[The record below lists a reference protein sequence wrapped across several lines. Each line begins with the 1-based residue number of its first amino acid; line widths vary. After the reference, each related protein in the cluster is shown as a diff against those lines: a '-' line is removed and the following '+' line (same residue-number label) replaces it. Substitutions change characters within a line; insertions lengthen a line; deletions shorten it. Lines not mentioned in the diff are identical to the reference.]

1 MGWVFLFGGCG
12 SLDCAYHWGLI
23 KIPERNLKFAVL
35 GAGALGSAMG
45 GVLTEAG
52 HDVWLI
58 TRNQAHVDAIH
69 QRGLT
74 LRTDGVDRI
83 VKAQAATHAIAAG
96 TVDCVVVLVKSAQ
109 TRAAMESAMSLLGP
123 DTSVLSLQ
131 NGLGHEEILSDI
143 VGRQR
148 VLAGKSYC
156 GGQMVAPGHV
166 ICGTRGKD
174 THMGELD
181 GAMSPRILR
190 VAGAFRQAGL
200 ETIVSDNIL
209 GTIWDKLFI
218 NVATGA
224 LSGITRLAY
233 GDLYQVPA
241 LRDCAVAAVT
251 EAMAVAKARGVR
263 TSITDPLQA
272 WTKAGAGLP
281 YEFKASVLQTL
292 ERGVR
297 TEVDYI
303 NGAVVQLGLQHG
315 VPTPVNA
322 TLLACIKGLEQ
333 LLPPSV

>member
-1 MGWVFLFGGCG
+1 
-12 SLDCAYHWGLI
+12 
-23 KIPERNLKFAVL
+23 LKFAIV
-35 GAGALGSAMG
+35 GAGALGSAVG

-52 HDVWLI
+52 HEVWLI
-58 TRNQAHVDAIH
+58 TRNQAHVDAIN

-74 LRTDGVDRI
+74 LRTDGIDRN
-83 VKAQAATHAIAAG
+83 VTAQAATHAAPAG

-109 TRAAMESAMSLLGP
+109 TRQAMAAALSLLGP
-123 DTSVLSLQ
+123 QTTVLSLQ
-131 NGLGHEEILSDI
+131 NGLGHGDILSEI

-156 GGQMVAPGHV
+156 GGQIIAPGHV

-181 GAMSPRILR
+181 GSISPRIMR
-190 VAGAFRQAGL
+190 IADAFNAAGL
-200 ETIVSDNIL
+200 QTIVSDNIM
-209 GTIWDKLFI
+209 GTIWDKLYI

-251 EAMAVAKARGVR
+251 EAMAVAKACGVR

-272 WTKAGAGLP
+272 WSKAGAGLP
-281 YEFKASVLQTL
+281 SNFKASVLQTL
-292 ERGVR
+292 ERGMR

-315 VPTPVNA
+315 VPTPVNT
-322 TLLACIKGLEQ
+322 TLLACIKGIEQ
-333 LLPPSV
+333 LLPEVP

>member
-1 MGWVFLFGGCG
+1 
-12 SLDCAYHWGLI
+12 
-23 KIPERNLKFAVL
+23 
-35 GAGALGSAMG
+35 MG

-52 HDVWLI
+52 HEVWLI
-58 TRNQAHVDAIH
+58 TRNQAHVNAINQH
-69 QRGLT
+69 GLT
-74 LRTDGVDRI
+74 LRTHGIDRI
-83 VKAQAATHAIAAG
+83 VPARAAIDAVAAG
-96 TVDCVVVLVKSAQ
+96 VVDCVVVLVKSAQ
-109 TRAAMESAMSLLGP
+109 TRQAMLAAMPLLGP
-123 DTSVLSLQ
+123 TTCVLSLQ
-131 NGLGHEEILSDI
+131 NGLGHEDILSEV
-143 VGRQR
+143 VGRAR
-148 VLAGKSYC
+148 VLAGKTYC
-156 GGQMVAPGHV
+156 GGQMIAPGHV
-166 ICGTRGKD
+166 ICGHVGKD

-181 GAMSPRILR
+181 GAITPRITQI
-190 VAGAFRQAGL
+190 ANAFNGAGL
-200 ETIVSDNIL
+200 HTTVSDNIM

-241 LRDCAVAAVT
+241 LQDCAVAAVT

-281 YEFKASVLQTL
+281 SEFKASILQTL

-303 NGAVVQLGLQHG
+303 NGAVVALGAQHG
-315 VPTPVNA
+315 VPTPVNS

-333 LLPPSV
+333 NLPQLLPANA

>member
-1 MGWVFLFGGCG
+1 M
-12 SLDCAYHWGLI
+12 
-23 KIPERNLKFAVL
+23 KFAVL
-35 GAGALGSAMG
+35 GAGSLGSALG

-52 HDVWLI
+52 HEVWLI
-58 TRNQAHVDAIH
+58 TRNQAHVDAIN

-74 LRTDGVDRI
+74 LRTAGVDR
-83 VKAQAATHAIAAG
+83 VVTARASSNALDAG
-96 TVDCVVVLVKSAQ
+96 VVECVIVLVKSAQ
-109 TRAAMESAMSLLGP
+109 TRPAMQVAMSLLGP
-123 DTSVLSLQ
+123 HTSVLSLQ
-131 NGLGHEEILSDI
+131 NGLGHEDILSEV
-143 VGRQR
+143 VGRER

-156 GGQMVAPGHV
+156 GGQMIAPGHV
-166 ICGTRGKD
+166 ICGHVGKD

-181 GAMSPRILR
+181 GSITPRITHI
-190 VAGAFRQAGL
+190 ADAFNAAGL
-200 ETIVSDNIL
+200 QTVVSDNIM

-241 LRDCAVAAVT
+241 LEACAVAAVA

-263 TSITDPLQA
+263 TSITEPAQA
-272 WTKAGAGLP
+272 WRKAGAGLP
-281 YEFKASVLQTL
+281 YEFKASILQTL
-292 ERGVR
+292 ERGAR

-322 TLLACIKGLEQ
+322 TLLACIKGIEQ
-333 LLPPSV
+333 LLPQSV